1 MESMQRAC
9 LFLTF
14 VGLLATGG
22 SRPVAGD
29 LIRLTSG
36 GELRG
41 VVQTN
46 WSLDPDGRIVPETGN
61 LLTIATLSGA
71 EVSISVREV
80 EFILRR
86 SAVEEELET
95 RLRSIEETAAARF
108 ELAEWCRQQG
118 LSANAAE
125 MYRQVL
131 ELEDQHEGA
140 RKALGH
146 RWRDGRWVDYDA
158 EMQAKGYV
166 LHKGKYITPEEL
178 DLIEKSAA
186 ELEAEREWFK
196 SVRMWSAWIQGR
208 VPGRQEEGWKALGA
222 IDDPNAAPAVA
233 RFLGEDPHREIR
245 LYGVRILSELTGAKP
260 IPSLVRISLQDPD
273 DEIRYLAV
281 QGIGPENFEHA
292 MTLYLRQLRSDQNV
306 VVCRAALG
314 LARVG
319 DDRAVA
325 PLIQSLVTTHRYRV
339 RVPAGNSQAYSFGS
353 DGNFGAGL
361 GSGLPP
367 DIEAGLR
374 TGAYRTGNVI
384 PEFNPSS
391 RAPGRVV
398 VVPVVHQNAEVREAL
413 RKLTGMDH
421 GYDIRTWRL
430 WWASEHPEAVATGHK
445 VS

>member
-1 MESMQRAC
+1 MRRTCLLFATAC
-9 LFLTF
+9 L
-14 VGLLATGG
+14 VAT
-22 SRPVAGD
+22 SSTRPVAGD
-29 LIRLTSG
+29 LIRLTNG

-41 VVQTN
+41 AVRTS
-46 WSLDPDGRIVPETGN
+46 WSLDEEGRIVPETGN
-61 LLTIATLSGA
+61 LLTIDTLSGA
-71 EVSISVREV
+71 EVTVSVREV
-80 EFILRR
+80 RFILRR
-86 SAVEEELET
+86 TPLEEDLET
-95 RLRSIEETAAARF
+95 RLRSIDETAAARF

-118 LSANAAE
+118 LKENAAE
-125 MYRQVL
+125 LYREVL

-146 RWRDGRWVDYDA
+146 RWRDGHWVDYDA

-196 SVRMWSAWIQGR
+196 SVRMWSAWVQGR
-208 VPGRQEEGWKALGA
+208 VPGRQEEGWNALGA
-222 IDDPNAAPAVA
+222 IDDSNAAPAVA

-245 LYGVRILSELTGAKP
+245 LYAVRILSGLSGSKP

-273 DEIRYLAV
+273 DEVRYLAV

-306 VVCRAALG
+306 IVCRAALG

-325 PLIQSLVTTHRYRV
+325 PLIQALVTTHRYRV
-339 RVPAGNSQAYSFGS
+339 RVPVGNSQGYTFGS

-384 PEFNPSS
+384 PELNPSS
-391 RAPGRVV
+391 RAPSRMV

-413 RKLTGMDH
+413 RKLTGVDH
-421 GYDIRTWRL
+421 GYDVRTWRL